1 MNIKNIAIAACA
13 ALALTA
19 CATEET
25 TEKASG
31 ANLLDAKALQAIFKQ
46 GGGTCTW
53 SSGSVKGEDYYYSTA
68 SKSMGEADRV
78 IGADTVQGTWSLKGN
93 QLCTNFGTELC
104 SPLEEA
110 GKKKYKAV
118 YGGKTYDLGC

>member
-1 MNIKNIAIAACA
+1 MNLKNIVIAACA

-19 CATEET
+19 CATEQT
-25 TEKASG
+25 TEKA
-31 ANLLDAKALQAIFKQ
+31 NVLDAKALQAIFKQ

-53 SSGSVKGEDYYYSTA
+53 TSGSVTGEDYYYSPT

-78 IGADTVQGTWSLKGN
+78 IGGDTVQGSWSLKGN

-104 SPLEEA
+104 SPLEQA

-118 YGGKTYDLGC
+118 YGGQVYDLGC

>member
-1 MNIKNIAIAACA
+1 MNLKNLAVAACA
-13 ALALTA
+13 VLALSA

-25 TEKASG
+25 TEKAS
-31 ANLLDAKALQAIFKQ
+31 NTLDAKAVQAIFKA

-53 SSGSVKGEDYYYSTA
+53 SSGGVKGEDYYYSTT
-68 SKSMGEADRV
+68 SKSTGEADRV
-78 IGADTVQGTWSLKGN
+78 IGGDTVQGSWSLKGN

-104 SPLEEA
+104 SPLEKV

-118 YGGKTYDLGC
+118 YGGKVYDISC

>member
-1 MNIKNIAIAACA
+1 MNIKNIAIAASA

-25 TEKASG
+25 TEKSS
-31 ANLLDAKALQAIFKQ
+31 NVLDAKALQAIFKQ

-53 SSGSVKGEDYYYSTA
+53 SAGAVEGEDYYYSTT

-78 IGADTVQGTWSLKGN
+78 IGGDTVQGSWSLKGN
-93 QLCTNFGTELC
+93 QLCTNFGAELC
-104 SPLEEA
+104 SPLEEV

-118 YGGKTYDLGC
+118 YGGEVYNLGC

>member
-1 MNIKNIAIAACA
+1 MNLKNLAVAACA
-13 ALALTA
+13 VLALSA

-25 TEKASG
+25 TEKAS
-31 ANLLDAKALQAIFKQ
+31 NTLDAKAVQAIFKM

-53 SSGSVKGEDYYYSTA
+53 SSGGVEGEDYYYSTA
-68 SKSMGEADRV
+68 SKSTGEADRV
-78 IGADTVQGTWSLKGN
+78 IGGDTVQGSWSLKGN

-104 SPLEEA
+104 SPLEEV

-118 YGGKTYDLGC
+118 YGGKVYDISC